1 MKALHLASLALTVAA
16 VGLSLPARADQAT
29 VNETVQT
36 AIVNGNGNTVN
47 QSNSSSINSSGRRN
61 WGNSGTVVR
70 TIQNAEIF
78 GNNNVVNQSSE
89 TRVGQSK
96 YRNR

>member
-1 MKALHLASLALTVAA
+1 MSIALTVAA

-47 QSNSSSINSSGRRN
+47 QSNSSSINSNSRRN
-61 WGNSGTVVR
+61 RGNSATVVR

>member
-1 MKALHLASLALTVAA
+1 MSIAITVAA

-29 VNETVQT
+29 VSETVQT
-36 AIVNGNGNTVN
+36 AIVTGNGNTVN
-47 QSNSSSINSSGRRN
+47 QSNNSTISNYSRRN
-61 WGNSGTVVR
+61 SDNSGTVVR
-70 TIQNAEIF
+70 TRQNADIL
-78 GNNNVVNQSSE
+78 GDGNVVNQSNQ